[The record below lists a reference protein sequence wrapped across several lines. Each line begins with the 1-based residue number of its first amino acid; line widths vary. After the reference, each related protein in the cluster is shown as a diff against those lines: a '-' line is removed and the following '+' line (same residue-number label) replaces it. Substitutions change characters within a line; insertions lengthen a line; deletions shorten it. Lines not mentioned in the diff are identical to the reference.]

1 MIARQSAAV
10 TVQDGRPAVCPR
22 AVSGA
27 GNSIPPARHA
37 KLPVST
43 GELPMAEH
51 GMERGTSRRRIEDDR
66 FLRGAGRF
74 LDDIAAPGALHGVA
88 LRSPHAHARIL
99 SIDTAAAAGMPGVRA
114 VLTADDLHRDGI
126 GPLPCVAKVATVDP
140 LIIPVRPAL
149 AAGAVRHVGDALA
162 FVVADTAAQA
172 RDAAEAIL
180 VDYDPLPAVTDGAA
194 ALAPGAP
201 QLWPEA
207 PGNLC
212 FRFRKGDAAAV
223 EAAFARA
230 AAIVE
235 LDLVNNRVT
244 AAPMEPRTAIG
255 RHDATDGSF
264 LLEVSG
270 QAVHGIRD
278 QLADSV
284 FRLPRGK
291 VQVAA
296 PDVGGGFGAKNFLF
310 PEYVLLL
317 YAARRLGR
325 PVRWVSDRTEDFLS
339 TAQGRDN
346 RTRAR
351 LALDAEGRFL
361 GLDVQTVANLGAY
374 LSGSGPGSSTNAP
387 GTAMGGLYA
396 IPAIHMD
403 VRGAFTNTV
412 PIDAYRGAG
421 KPEANYIIERL
432 IDLAAQRTGHSATA
446 LRRRNL
452 IADFPHRTAMGMTI
466 DGGTFHANLDR
477 ALAEADTAGFA
488 ARRDASRGK
497 GMLRGLGVACFL
509 ETARGAPGEWA
520 AVRFGANGRIAL
532 AVGTQSNGQGHET
545 SFPQVAS
552 DLLGLPVDRFHLV
565 QADTRSVPRGHGH
578 GGARSLHM
586 GGEALVR
593 AIDAVLAK
601 ARTLAAQLLQQP
613 EASLRFAEGRFAVA
627 GDGAGIGLIELAAAA
642 REAGAPL
649 DAEVDS
655 DLDLI
660 TFPNGCQVAEVEID
674 PETGK
679 LSLERYVAIDDY
691 GRLVNPMLA
700 IGQVQGGLAQGIGQ
714 ALFEEIAYDTES
726 GQILTAS
733 LMDYCLPRAEDL
745 PPLDVT
751 CIEVPTAS
759 NRLGVK
765 GSGQAGCIGAPQTVM
780 NAVLDALA
788 PLGIETFD
796 MPATP
801 GRLWQAMRDATR

>member
-1 MIARQSAAV
+1 MFQLEG
-10 TVQDGRPAVCPR
+10 TMG
-22 AVSGA
+22 
-27 GNSIPPARHA
+27 
-37 KLPVST
+37 
-43 GELPMAEH
+43 EH

-66 FLRGAGRF
+66 FLRGTGRF
-74 LDDIAAPGALHGVA
+74 VDDIATPGALHGAA

-99 SIDTAAAAGMPGVRA
+99 SIDTAAAAVMPGVRA
-114 VLTADDLHRDGI
+114 VLTTAELRADGI
-126 GPLPCVAKVATVDP
+126 GPLPCIAKVATVEP

-149 AAGAVRHVGDALA
+149 ADGLVRHVGDAVA
-162 FVVADTAAQA
+162 FVIAETPAQA

-180 VDYDPLPAVTDGAA
+180 VEYDPLPAVTDGEA
-194 ALAPGAP
+194 ALAQGAP

-207 PGNLC
+207 AGNLC

-223 EAAFARA
+223 EAAFAA
-230 AAIVE
+230 ATTIVE

-255 RHDATDGSF
+255 SFDAATGDY

-278 QLADSV
+278 QLADTV
-284 FRLPRGK
+284 FRVPRERM
-291 VQVAA
+291 QVVA

-317 YAARRLGR
+317 LAARRLGR

-351 LALDAEGRFL
+351 LGLDAEGRFL
-361 GLDVQTVANLGAY
+361 GLQVETIANLGAY
-374 LSGSGPGSSTNAP
+374 LSSSGPGSSTNAP

-396 IPAIHMD
+396 IPAVHMD

-432 IDLAAQRTGHSATA
+432 IDLAAHRTGHSATE

-452 IADFPHRTAMGMTI
+452 IADFPHKTAMGMTI
-466 DGGTFHANLDR
+466 DVGEFHANLDR
-477 ALAEADTAGFA
+477 ALAAANVAGFA
-488 ARRDASRGK
+488 ARREASRAR

-509 ETARGAPGEWA
+509 ETSRGAPGEWA
-520 AVRFGANGRIAL
+520 AVRFEADERVAL
-532 AVGTQSNGQGHET
+532 AIGTQSNGQGHET
-545 SFPQVAS
+545 SFPQVAA
-552 DLLGLPVDRFHLV
+552 DLLGLPVDTFRLV
-565 QADTRSVPRGHGH
+565 QADTRHVTRGHGH

-593 AIDAVLAK
+593 AIDVVLVK
-601 ARTLAAQLLQQP
+601 GRGLAAQLLQSP
-613 EASLRFAEGRFAVA
+613 EASLHFAGGRFSVE
-627 GDGAGIGLIELAAAA
+627 GDPSGSGIGLLELARAA

-655 DLDLI
+655 DLDLV

-674 PETGK
+674 RETGK

-691 GRLVNPMLA
+691 GRLVNPMLT

-714 ALFEEIAYDTES
+714 ALFEEIAYDQDS

-745 PPLDVT
+745 PPLEVT

-788 PLGIETFD
+788 PLGIETID

-801 GRLWQAMRDATR
+801 GRLWQAMRDAAAVR